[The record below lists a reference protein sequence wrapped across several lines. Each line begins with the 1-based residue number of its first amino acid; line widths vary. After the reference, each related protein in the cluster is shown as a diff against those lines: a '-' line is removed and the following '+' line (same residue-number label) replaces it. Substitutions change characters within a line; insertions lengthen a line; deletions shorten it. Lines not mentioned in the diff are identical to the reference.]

1 MNFLKI
7 ISFLIITS
15 VFIGNIGSTIFIHH
29 CEKDGDT
36 FSIFKEVEHSCD
48 VVVEKSCCSIDNND
62 DDSCCSDEIKQI
74 KSDVK
79 IFKVNNNFK
88 LNNQFI
94 YFSDF
99 QISFPKKLISEL
111 DFINFYDPPPLFYNA
126 HINILNQ
133 VFII

>member
-29 CEKDGDT
+29 CEKEGDS

-48 VVVEKSCCSIDNND
+48 VVVEKSCCSIEKKD
-62 DDSCCSDEIKQI
+62 DACCSDEIKQL

-79 IFKVNNNFK
+79 IFKVNKNFK

-99 QISFPKKLISEL
+99 QILFSEKISREL
-111 DFINFYDPPPLFYNA
+111 DFIIFYDPPPLFYNV

-133 VFII
+133 VFQI